1 MGLSRERGDHR
12 LTFAVL
18 AAGVAAYALLQS
30 LVVPVLTTVQ
40 EQLHTSQDTATWVLT
55 AYLLS
60 ASVMTPI
67 LGRVGDMI
75 GKERVFVASL
85 LALGVGSA
93 LAAVAPS
100 IGVMIAARVIQGF
113 GGGVL
118 PVAFGIVRDE
128 FPEPRVAGAVGS
140 LASLTAVGGGL
151 GIVLAGPI
159 VTALSWRWL
168 FWLPMIV
175 TVLAAAGA
183 VLFVPES
190 PVRSPGR
197 ISLLPAV
204 LLSAWLVAL
213 LVALSEAPV
222 WGWGSA
228 RVLGLLAVAVVAC
241 VLWIWSELRAVT
253 PLIDMAMMR
262 LPAVWTNNLVALLI
276 GVGMYATFAF
286 LPEMV
291 QTPRSAGYG
300 FGASI
305 TQSGLMLLPWSVL
318 MFGTGQFTGRLLLRF
333 GGKALVVSGSLIG
346 AASLAMLAFAHSA
359 VWEIYLADSLMGIGF
374 GLAFPAMAALIVDA
388 VPASQTGVASGMN
401 ANVRTI
407 GGSIGSALMASIVTA
422 RLLPSGLPQEAGYTG
437 GFAAMTAALLLAAAA
452 GLLIPVARRV
462 LAAAGPGG
470 CRSRRRGCGCV
481 PVPGRGGG
489 RDGVAGR
496 RDPGQS
502 GRVALGALHVDPA
515 GRCLPLVPAG
525 ARLGD
530 GPAGRLLDLVTRSAA
545 GSGVTAA
552 GPAALVER
560 NGMLEVRLARVP
572 GARREGAGAVTDLN
586 QVTEPVVGLVR
597 MRLVPVITVERG
609 HRLEFHGEIPAVGQ
623 GQCPGAMSA
632 GRSGVTGPGKGPRL
646 PARRADPARWACGGG
661 WSGQLR

>member
-1 MGLSRERGDHR
+1 MGRSRERGDHR
-12 LTFAVL
+12 VTFAVL

-30 LVVPVLTTVQ
+30 LVVPVLTTIQ

-85 LALGVGSA
+85 LALGAGSA

-128 FPEPRVAGAVGS
+128 FPETRVAGAVGS

-159 VTALSWRWL
+159 VNALSWRWL

-175 TVLAAAGA
+175 TILAAAGA

-204 LLSAWLVAL
+204 LLSAWLIAL
-213 LVALSEAPV
+213 LVALSEAPA
-222 WGWGSA
+222 WGWGSP
-228 RVLGLLAVAVVAC
+228 RVLGLLAVAVAASAA
-241 VLWIWSELRAVT
+241 WIAAELRAVT

-305 TQSGLMLLPWSVL
+305 TQSGLMLLPWSGL
-318 MFGTGQFTGRLLLRF
+318 MFVTGQFTGRLLLRF
-333 GGKALVVSGSLIG
+333 GGKALVVSGCLIG
-346 AASLAMLAFAHSA
+346 AASLALLAFAHA
-359 VWEIYLADSLMGIGF
+359 AEWEIYLADSLMGIGF
-374 GLAFPAMAALIVDA
+374 GLAFPAMSALIVDA
-388 VPASQTGVASGMN
+388 APASQTGVASGMN

-422 RLLPSGLPQEAGYTG
+422 RLLPSGLPREAGYTG

-452 GLLIPVARRV
+452 GLLIPVGRRAASAAAGV
-462 LAAAGPGG
+462 AAGPG
-470 CRSRRRGCGCV
+470 V
-481 PVPGRGGG
+481 
-489 RDGVAGR
+489 
-496 RDPGQS
+496 
-502 GRVALGALHVDPA
+502 
-515 GRCLPLVPAG
+515 
-525 ARLGD
+525 
-530 GPAGRLLDLVTRSAA
+530 
-545 GSGVTAA
+545 
-552 GPAALVER
+552 
-560 NGMLEVRLARVP
+560 
-572 GARREGAGAVTDLN
+572 AGAVASSAG
-586 QVTEPVVGLVR
+586 EPVAAA
-597 MRLVPVITVERG
+597 E
-609 HRLEFHGEIPAVGQ
+609 
-623 GQCPGAMSA
+623 
-632 GRSGVTGPGKGPRL
+632 
-646 PARRADPARWACGGG
+646 
-661 WSGQLR
+661 